1 MIRMPFAIV
10 IKWRALALKRL
21 AYLSELQRTGRWHR
35 QYKSQAAFEQALRD
49 ADADAE
55 RWKRVAHESATP
67 AEAAEE
73 LETIARRR
81 DAGLRARYYFPDHRN
96 RALG

>member
-1 MIRMPFAIV
+1 MIRIPFATV

-21 AYLSELQRTGRWHR
+21 AYLSELQRTGHWRR

-55 RWKRVAHESATP
+55 RWKRVAHESARP
-67 AEAAEE
+67 VEAAE
-73 LETIARRR
+73 
-81 DAGLRARYYFPDHRN
+81 
-96 RALG
+96 